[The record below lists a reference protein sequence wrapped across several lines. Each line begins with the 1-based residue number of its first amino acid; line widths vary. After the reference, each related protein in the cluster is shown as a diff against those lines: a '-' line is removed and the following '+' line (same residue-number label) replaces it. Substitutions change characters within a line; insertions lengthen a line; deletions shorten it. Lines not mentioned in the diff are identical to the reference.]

1 MAKNDEKNKPQEPV
15 TPPAEPATP
24 QEPVTPPAEPAAP
37 SVTPNEDLFMENLG
51 KKYPDLAGNREAI
64 FGKSMEDYDKEHEY
78 AKKGRKQADEIKGY
92 FQADENVNNFFV
104 DLMEWGPKGKAWKAF
119 LNLRPIWRQYMNGE
133 LQDEEF
139 EAALRDMEANYAE
152 IERKKEMAANAFD
165 AVCEERGWDPE
176 ETKVKL
182 NDLIAKEVENEDE
195 AKEQVRQM
203 FRILEFDDA
212 VAAAEI
218 RGRNSKIKEEKR
230 NHPAGADTLPR
241 NGGSPAG
248 GSAPTRSLLGQAAD
262 AAAKRRAEFES

>member
-1 MAKNDEKNKPQEPV
+1 MAKENEINQPQAPV
-15 TPPAEPATP
+15 NPPAEPTSA
-24 QEPVTPPAEPAAP
+24 APAAPATP

-78 AKKGRKQADEIKGY
+78 AKRGRKEAEDIKGY

-119 LNLRPIWRQYMNGE
+119 INLRPIWRQYINGE

-152 IERKKEMAANAFD
+152 IERKIEMAAKAFED
-165 AVCEERGWDPE
+165 VCKERGWDPE

-182 NDLIAKEVENEDE
+182 NDRIAKEVETEEE

-212 VAAAEI
+212 VAAA
-218 RGRNSKIKEEKR
+218 RVGGRNEKIVEQKR
-230 NHPAGADTLPR
+230 NHPAGVDTLPR
-241 NGGSPAG
+241 NGGA
-248 GSAPTRSLLGQAAD
+248 AATATPTRKQDRGIFAI
-262 AAAKRRAEFES
+262 AEGDE

>member
-1 MAKNDEKNKPQEPV
+1 MAKNDEKNK
-15 TPPAEPATP
+15 P

-92 FQADENVNNFFV
+92 FQADDNVNNFFV

-119 LNLRPIWRQYMNGE
+119 INLRPIWRQYLNGE
-133 LQDEEF
+133 IQDEEF

-152 IERKKEMAANAFD
+152 IERKKEMAANAFED
-165 AVCEERGWDPE
+165 VCKERGWDPE

-182 NDLIAKEVENEDE
+182 NDLIAKEVETEEE
-195 AKEQVRQM
+195 AKEIINNEIKKVEGLKKNVEKIIRKYSNGQVS
-203 FRILEFDDA
+203 
-212 VAAAEI
+212 
-218 RGRNSKIKEEKR
+218 NSW
-230 NHPAGADTLPR
+230 
-241 NGGSPAG
+241 NGMI
-248 GSAPTRSLLGQAAD
+248 QD
-262 AAAKRRAEFES
+262 W

>member
-1 MAKNDEKNKPQEPV
+1 MAKENEINQPQAPV
-15 TPPAEPATP
+15 NPPADPTNAAPAT
-24 QEPVTPPAEPAAP
+24 PAAP

-78 AKKGRKQADEIKGY
+78 AKKGRKEAEDIKGY

-119 LNLRPIWRQYMNGE
+119 INLRPIWRQYINGE

-152 IERKKEMAANAFD
+152 IERKKEMAAKAFED
-165 AVCEERGWDPE
+165 VCKERGWDPE

-182 NDLIAKEVENEDE
+182 NDLIAKEVETEEE

-212 VAAAEI
+212 VAAA
-218 RGRNSKIKEEKR
+218 RVGGRNEKIVEQKR
-230 NHPAGADTLPR
+230 NHPAGIDTLPR
-241 NGGSPAG
+241 NGGS
-248 GSAPTRSLLGQAAD
+248 S
-262 AAAKRRAEFES
+262 AAANAPKKQRSFFDYAEAAS

>member
-1 MAKNDEKNKPQEPV
+1 MAKENELNP
-15 TPPAEPATP
+15 TNAAPAAPS
-24 QEPVTPPAEPAAP
+24 AP

-51 KKYPDLAGNREAI
+51 RKYPDLAGNREAI

-78 AKKGRKQADEIKGY
+78 AKKGRKQAEDIKGY

-119 LNLRPIWRQYMNGE
+119 INLRPIWRQYINGE

-152 IERKKEMAANAFD
+152 IERKKEMAAKAFED
-165 AVCEERGWDPE
+165 VCAERGWDPE
-176 ETKVKL
+176 ATKVKL
-182 NDLIAKEVENEDE
+182 NDLIAKEVETEDE

-212 VAAAEI
+212 VAAAETK
-218 RGRNSKIKEEKR
+218 GRNQKIVEQKR
-230 NHPAGADTLPR
+230 NHPAGIDTLPR
-241 NGGSPAG
+241 NGGAASTA
-248 GSAPTRSLLGQAAD
+248 SAPKKTIDVFDLAGAA
-262 AAAKRRAEFES
+262 S

>member
-1 MAKNDEKNKPQEPV
+1 MAKENEINQPQASV
-15 TPPAEPATP
+15 NPPAEPTNAAPATP
-24 QEPVTPPAEPAAP
+24 ATP

-78 AKKGRKQADEIKGY
+78 AKKGRKEAEDIKGY

-119 LNLRPIWRQYMNGE
+119 INLRPIWRQYINGE

-152 IERKKEMAANAFD
+152 IERKKEMAAKAFD
-165 AVCEERGWDPE
+165 AVCAERGWDPE

-182 NDLIAKEVENEDE
+182 NDLIAKEVETEEE

-212 VAAAEI
+212 VAAAETK
-218 RGRNSKIKEEKR
+218 GRNQKIVEQKR
-230 NHPAGADTLPR
+230 NHPAGIDTLPR
-241 NGGSPAG
+241 NGGS
-248 GSAPTRSLLGQAAD
+248 S
-262 AAAKRRAEFES
+262 AAATAPKRAKSIFDEARDAE